1 MKRVALLVCLLFL
14 TAPLGAEPSEAQVV
28 LLGESH
34 TSTRDHQGQLE
45 ALQLLSQLDDKPLL
59 VCLEMFNE
67 TGSGTLESFRK
78 RSSFQDLEPE
88 VWSEQWGHPY
98 ELYRPILRWCHQ
110 NRVPLAYL
118 RPDPAFTKRVK
129 NGGAVEALEELG
141 EFFLGPAGYREY
153 LTEIA
158 NNHMPDGESMPKEA
172 VNSFFLVQCFWDEF
186 MSKRIMDLTEQFP
199 DHRIVVLVGSG
210 HLQPNFGIPLRLQR
224 RAGDLK
230 FVTVGFDPEETD
242 WKPELLLLPGSHEF
256 LSQ

>member
-1 MKRVALLVCLLFL
+1 MKRVAFLICLLFL
-14 TAPLGAEPSEAQVV
+14 LSPVDAELPEAQVV

-34 TSTRDHQGQLE
+34 TSARDHEGQLK
-45 ALQLLSQLDDKPLL
+45 ALQLLSKPGGKPLL

-67 TGSGTLESFRK
+67 TGARTLESFSR
-78 RSSFQDLEPE
+78 RTNFEDMEPNL
-88 VWSEQWGHPY
+88 WSEQWGHPY
-98 ELYRPILRWCHQ
+98 DLYRPILRWCHQ

-153 LTEIA
+153 LKEIA
-158 NNHMPDGESMPKEA
+158 NRHMPDGESMPKEA
-172 VNSFFLVQCFWDEF
+172 VNRFFLVQCFWDEF
-186 MSKRIMDLTEQFP
+186 MSKRVVDLAEQFP

-210 HLQPNFGIPLRLQR
+210 HLQPNFGIPLRLKR
-224 RAGDLK
+224 RARDLK